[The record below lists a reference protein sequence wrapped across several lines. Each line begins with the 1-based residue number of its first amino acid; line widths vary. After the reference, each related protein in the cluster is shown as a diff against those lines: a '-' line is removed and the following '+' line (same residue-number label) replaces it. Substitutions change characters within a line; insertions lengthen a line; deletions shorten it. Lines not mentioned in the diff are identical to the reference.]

1 MKRLKIIHNRQNS
14 ERHNWSEFRD
24 QLIETVSSRYEKG
37 TAPMKSQ
44 DIWLPKQDLNSYTN
58 WHATVDGGVCESH
71 NDPPPNEEL

>member
-37 TAPMKSQ
+37 AIFMTCQ
-44 DIWLPKQDLNSYTN
+44 QYDFLNK
-58 WHATVDGGVCESH
+58 A
-71 NDPPPNEEL
+71 